1 MDNEDTAKFEA
12 IKKRVRNILVF
23 FLLGFVISGL
33 TAFPIRWEIAHLQRF
48 IGVDTFMEGLY
59 SPMAQWISYVHR
71 GITDINQEQIFIFY
85 LTDWLAFAYILI
97 GLAFV
102 GPLRDPVRNIWVVEW
117 AMILFVLAIPL
128 IFISAPIRGIPFFW
142 RVIDC
147 SFGVVGFT
155 LLWVCRKYIKQMEE
169 AKNKSG

>member
-1 MDNEDTAKFEA
+1 MENEDIAKFET
-12 IKKRVRNILVF
+12 IKRRVRIILVF

-33 TAFPIRWEIAHLQRF
+33 TAFPIRWEIAQLQRF
-48 IGVDTFMEGLY
+48 IGVNTFMERLY
-59 SPMAQWISYVHR
+59 SPMAEWISYVHR
-71 GITDINQEQIFIFY
+71 GLTNINQEQIFIFY

-102 GPLRDPVRNIWVVEW
+102 GPLRDPVRNIWVIEW

-142 RVIDC
+142 RLIDC

-155 LLWVCRKYIKQMEE
+155 LLWVCRKYIKQLEGF
-169 AKNKSG
+169 KTNSG

>member
-1 MDNEDTAKFEA
+1 MDNEDTAKFET
-12 IKKRVRNILVF
+12 IKKRVRIILVF
-23 FLLGFVISGL
+23 FLVGFVVSGL
-33 TAFPIRWEIAHLQRF
+33 TAFPIRWEIAQLQRF
-48 IGVDTFMEGLY
+48 IGVNTFMERLY
-59 SPMAQWISYVHR
+59 SPMAHWISYVYR
-71 GITDINQEQIFIFY
+71 GLTNINQEQIFIFY

-97 GLAFV
+97 GLAFL

-147 SFGVVGFT
+147 SFGVFGFA
-155 LLWVCRKYIKQMEE
+155 LLWVCRKYIKQMQK
-169 AKNKSG
+169 AKR